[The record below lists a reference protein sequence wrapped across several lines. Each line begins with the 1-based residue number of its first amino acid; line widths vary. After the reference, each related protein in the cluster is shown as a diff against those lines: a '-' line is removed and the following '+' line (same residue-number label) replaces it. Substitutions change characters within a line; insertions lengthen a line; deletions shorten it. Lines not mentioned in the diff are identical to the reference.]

1 MQSSGADAAEFG
13 HAGHSNGFMTVFL
26 MTRTP
31 LRQMVG
37 HLHPYPLLVAA
48 ALALA
53 ACAGEHSPDVYA
65 ADAVQQANK
74 VEPGVVVGFRQV
86 TISASGKVGAVTG
99 GAAGGILGGSQAG
112 SLGVSSALGAVGGTA
127 IGGIIGNT
135 IERVAGDTTGW
146 EYMVR
151 KPDGGMLSLTQREP
165 KPIPVGQKVLV
176 ITGSQ
181 ARIVADYAGV
191 GEPQPAPAPN
201 APAITPA
208 PAKEAPTVK
217 DEGPTQLTPP
227 APPPVQSAPA
237 PAQPGPTTPAQPA
250 PTAAE
255 LAPALIEALQS
266 I

>member
-1 MQSSGADAAEFG
+1 LTQSSGADAARFG
-13 HAGHSNGFMTVFL
+13 HADYSNGFMTVFL
-26 MTRTP
+26 MMRTP
-31 LRQMVG
+31 LRQMLG

-48 ALALA
+48 ALALT

-146 EYMVR
+146 EYIVR

-191 GEPQPAPAPN
+191 GEPH
-201 APAITPA
+201 PA
-208 PAKEAPTVK
+208 PAKEKPTVK

-227 APPPVQSAPA
+227 PPAPVQSAP
-237 PAQPGPTTPAQPA
+237 PATQPQPAPAQPA

>member
-1 MQSSGADAAEFG
+1 
-13 HAGHSNGFMTVFL
+13 

-31 LRQMVG
+31 LRQMLG

-146 EYMVR
+146 EYIVR

-191 GEPQPAPAPN
+191 GEPQPAPAP
-201 APAITPA
+201 AITPA
-208 PAKEAPTVK
+208 PAREAPTVK

-227 APPPVQSAPA
+227 TPAPVQSAP
-237 PAQPGPTTPAQPA
+237 PATQPAPAQPA
-250 PTAAE
+250 PTAAQ
-255 LAPALIEALQS
+255 LVPALIEALQS

>member
-1 MQSSGADAAEFG
+1 MRMPF
-13 HAGHSNGFMTVFL
+13 
-26 MTRTP
+26 
-31 LRQMVG
+31 RQMVR
-37 HLHPYPLLVAA
+37 HLRPYPLLVAA
-48 ALALA
+48 AVALT
-53 ACAGEHSPDVYA
+53 ACAGEHSPNVYA

-135 IERVAGDTTGW
+135 IERVAGDTAGW
-146 EYMVR
+146 EYIVR

-191 GEPQPAPAPN
+191 GEPQAA
-201 APAITPA
+201 PA
-208 PAKEAPTVK
+208 PAKEKPTVK

-227 APPPVQSAPA
+227 APAPVQSAPPA
-237 PAQPGPTTPAQPA
+237 PQPA

>member
-1 MQSSGADAAEFG
+1 M
-13 HAGHSNGFMTVFL
+13 M
-26 MTRTP
+26 RTP
-31 LRQMVG
+31 LKQMVR
-37 HLHPYPLLVAA
+37 HLSPCPLLVVA
-48 ALALA
+48 ALALT

-146 EYMVR
+146 EYIVR

-191 GEPQPAPAPN
+191 GEPHPAP

-208 PAKEAPTVK
+208 PAKEAPTFK

-227 APPPVQSAPA
+227 APAPVQSAPA
-237 PAQPGPTTPAQPA
+237 PAQPA